1 MTVLMI
7 KDKEYKIKFGYN
19 CFCDTDLMERVSD
32 MALLMKNNAVEND
45 NDITGLGKIK
55 DLFCVVRELIFVGLE
70 KYNPVKNLKEVGNL
84 LDDYLEEGAGE
95 KRGLMQLFEILG
107 NELMNEGFLADLMT
121 VEEETSQ
128 EIVAL

>member
-1 MTVLMI
+1 
-7 KDKEYKIKFGYN
+7 
-19 CFCDTDLMERVSD
+19 MERVSD

-45 NDITGLGKIK
+45 NDITCLGKIK

-70 KYNPVKNLKEVGNL
+70 KYNPVKNIKEVGNL
-84 LDDYLEEGAGE
+84 LDDYIEEGADE

-107 NELMNEGFLADLMT
+107 NELMNEGFLADLLT

>member
-1 MTVLMI
+1 
-7 KDKEYKIKFGYN
+7 
-19 CFCDTDLMERVSD
+19 